1 MNDEH
6 ILVDLD
12 GTLAKYD
19 GDIET
24 IGAPIQAMMDRV
36 RRWRREGQKV
46 KIFTARVAGDQREK
60 QLPLVQ
66 QWLKDHDLEGLE
78 VTNEKTPAAI
88 AVWDDRARQ
97 VRRNS
102 GERVGFGESRSRR
115 LIEDLG

>member
-19 GDIET
+19 GDIKT
-24 IGAPIQAMMDRV
+24 IGAPIQSMMDRI
-36 RRWRREGQKV
+36 RRWHREGKKV
-46 KIFTARVAGDQREK
+46 KIFTARVAGEGRET
-60 QLPLVQ
+60 QLPLIQ

-97 VRRNS
+97 VRKNT
-102 GERVGFGESRSRR
+102 GERIRESRARQI
-115 LIEDLG
+115 IEAAG

>member
-1 MNDEH
+1 MTDEH

-12 GTLAKYD
+12 GTLAKYN

-36 RRWRREGQKV
+36 RRWHREGKKV
-46 KIFTARVAGDQREK
+46 KIFTARVADESREK
-60 QLPLVQ
+60 QLPLIQ

-78 VTNEKTPAAI
+78 VTNEKTPSAI

-97 VRRNS
+97 VRKNT
-102 GERVGFGESRSRR
+102 GERIRESRART
-115 LIEDLG
+115 LIETLG